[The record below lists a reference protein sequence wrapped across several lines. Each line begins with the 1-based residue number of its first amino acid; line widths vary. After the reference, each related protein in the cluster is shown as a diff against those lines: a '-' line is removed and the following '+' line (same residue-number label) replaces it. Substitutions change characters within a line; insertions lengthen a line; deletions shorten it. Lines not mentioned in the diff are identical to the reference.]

1 MSADGSGELVAE
13 AVEVHL
19 EAGDALLF
27 VDCMLHGSA
36 RRINPGDRRIFIAR
50 CKFVYVFVLLGQLLH
65 TVTTSDVA
73 AILTATFV
81 HLPALLSPFLSPRA
95 INLCVRVCLIV
106 PLSGGVLS

>member
-1 MSADGSGELVAE
+1 MCSQAHPAIVAGTPESKAVSADGSGELVAE

-50 CKFVYVFVLLGQLLH
+50 CKFVCVLILLE
-65 TVTTSDVA
+65 
-73 AILTATFV
+73 
-81 HLPALLSPFLSPRA
+81 
-95 INLCVRVCLIV
+95 
-106 PLSGGVLS
+106 